1 MINKNKMC
9 IDNTS
14 YHGKTG
20 TERKVFFRE
29 RRAFERIPT
38 SLPINVLLGIVH
50 HHGFAL
56 NLSENGM
63 YIKTGMPLAAGLS
76 FEVLLPSREDL
87 KVPVKVS
94 RIARS
99 NDFYNG
105 CGVEL
110 LDQPKKYV
118 DVVRSFKKKFQSKTR
133 LQVSDETLKLTTK
146 CMRNFEC
153 LTAETRNICS
163 VERPIKGGGI
173 FIKEKIRETCNYLMP
188 FGFSS
193 SICNCPT
200 RREIYDRYS
209 I

>member
-9 IDNTS
+9 IDNTP
-14 YHGKTG
+14 YLGKTD
-20 TERKVFFRE
+20 TERKALSEE

-76 FEVLLPSREDL
+76 FDVLLPSREDV
-87 KVPVKVS
+87 KVPVRVS

-105 CGVEL
+105 CGVVL
-110 LDQPKKYV
+110 LDQPRKYL
-118 DVVRSFKKKFQSKTR
+118 DILSSFKKRFQSKER

-153 LTAETRNICS
+153 LTSNKRNFCS

-173 FIKEKIRETCNYLMP
+173 FIKEKARETCSYVMP

-193 SICNCPT
+193 FICNCPT

>member
-9 IDNTS
+9 IDNS
-14 YHGKTG
+14 PYLGKTG
-20 TERKVFFRE
+20 VERKAFSGE
-29 RRAFERIPT
+29 RRAFKRIPT
-38 SLPINVLLGIVH
+38 SLPVNVLLGIVH

-76 FEVLLPSREDL
+76 FEVLLPSREDV
-87 KVPVKVS
+87 KVPVRVS

-105 CGVEL
+105 CGVVL
-110 LDQPKKYV
+110 LTQPRKYR
-118 DVVRSFKKKFQSKTR
+118 DVVNSFKRRFQSKER

-153 LTAETRNICS
+153 LTSDTKNFCS

-173 FIKEKIRETCNYLMP
+173 FIKEKVRETCSYAMP

-193 SICNCPT
+193 FICNCPT